1 MIIDNKKTTKK
12 NVFNKKTSL
21 IMRKLARAVVI
32 HPDGSGKKS
41 DAFGYFVGG
50 KTGTAELI
58 DKMEAFKKF

>member
-1 MIIDNKKTTKK
+1 
-12 NVFNKKTSL
+12 
-21 IMRKLARAVVI
+21 MRKLARAVVI

-58 DKMEAFKKF
+58 DKNGGFQKNFNLS